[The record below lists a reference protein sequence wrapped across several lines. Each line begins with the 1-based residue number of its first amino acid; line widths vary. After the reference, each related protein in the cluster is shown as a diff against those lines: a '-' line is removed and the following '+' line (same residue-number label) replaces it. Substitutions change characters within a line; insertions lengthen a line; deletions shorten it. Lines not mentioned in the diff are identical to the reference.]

1 MSETSLTT
9 GENLS
14 TLPETLA
21 SDGENLP
28 DDREESRN
36 E

>member
-9 GENLS
+9 GENLPN
-14 TLPETLA
+14 LPETLV
-21 SDGENLP
+21 SHGENLP
-28 DDREESRN
+28 DDREGSLE